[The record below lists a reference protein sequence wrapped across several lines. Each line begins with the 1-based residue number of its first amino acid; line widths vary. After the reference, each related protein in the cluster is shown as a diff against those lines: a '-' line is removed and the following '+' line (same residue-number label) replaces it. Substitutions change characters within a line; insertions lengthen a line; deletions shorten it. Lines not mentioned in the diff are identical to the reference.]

1 MYNQNSNK
9 MNNEFDFDLSD
20 LQISELLTGNKNTI
34 SIIAEPERKVV
45 VKPIRII
52 NKVTD
57 MTDID
62 KMLVERIIR
71 HNPLSYGMIDDSNY
85 EKVVEK
91 IPNTKIIDLL
101 IEYVGLSE
109 VLAYNF
115 VTLHRYNLC
124 VNPYFHIFEIK
135 KRSTFTK
142 QSMKHLF
149 SK

>member
-1 MYNQNSNK
+1 MS
-9 MNNEFDFDLSD
+9 NEFEFNLSD
-20 LQISELLTGNKNTI
+20 LQINELLTGEKNEI
-34 SIIAEPERKVV
+34 SIIAEAEKVIET
-45 VKPIRII
+45 KPKRLI
-52 NKVTD
+52 NRVSD
-57 MTDID
+57 MTDVD

-71 HNPLSYGMIDDSNY
+71 HNPLRYGMIDDTNY
-85 EKVVEK
+85 EKVLEK
-91 IPNTKIIDLL
+91 VPNSKVIELL

-115 VTLHRYNLC
+115 VTMHRYNLC

-135 KRSTFTK
+135 KCSTFTK

>member
-1 MYNQNSNK
+1 MF
-9 MNNEFDFDLSD
+9 NEFDFDLSD
-20 LQISELLTGNKNTI
+20 LQINELLTNEKSEI
-34 SIIAEPERKVV
+34 SIIET
-45 VKPIRII
+45 KPNRLI
-52 NKVTD
+52 NKVSE
-57 MTDID
+57 MTDVD

-71 HNPLSYGMIDDSNY
+71 HNPLGYQMIDDTNY
-85 EKVVEK
+85 KKVLEKVPNSKVVE
-91 IPNTKIIDLL
+91 LL

-115 VTLHRYNLC
+115 VTMHRYNLC
-124 VNPYFHIFEIK
+124 VNPHYNIFDIK

>member
-1 MYNQNSNK
+1 

-20 LQISELLTGNKNTI
+20 LQISELLDSDNKGSSI
-34 SIIAEPERKVV
+34 SIISEPERVV
-45 VKPIRII
+45 IKKPSRLIKR
-52 NKVTD
+52 VSE
-57 MTDID
+57 MTDVD

-71 HNPLSYGMIDDSNY
+71 HNPLRYGMIDDSNY
-85 EKVVEK
+85 TKVIEQV
-91 IPNTKIIDLL
+91 PNTKLVELL

-115 VTLHRYNLC
+115 VTIHRYNLC
-124 VNPYFHIFEIK
+124 VNPHYNIFDIK
-135 KRSTFTK
+135 KRATFTK

>member
-1 MYNQNSNK
+1 MI
-9 MNNEFDFDLSD
+9 NEFEFDLSD
-20 LQISELLTGNKNTI
+20 LQINELLTSEKSEI
-34 SIIAEPERKVV
+34 SIVSEDESVV
-45 VKPIRII
+45 SKKQKRLI
-52 NKVTD
+52 NRVSD

-71 HNPLSYGMIDDSNY
+71 HNPLHYRMIDDTNY

-91 IPNTKIIDLL
+91 VPNSKIIELL
-101 IEYVGLSE
+101 IEYVGLNE

-115 VTLHRYNLC
+115 VTLHRYKLC
-124 VNPYFHIFEIK
+124 VNPHYNIFDIK

-149 SK
+149 AK